1 MGTCM
6 ILGNRSLNNASPER
20 LADYTPASINES
32 RARVHF
38 IPSTL
43 ELPRVLT
50 LFIMIEL
57 AYE

>member
-1 MGTCM
+1 MGTCI
-6 ILGNRSLNNASPER
+6 ILGNCSLNDASPER

-32 RARVHF
+32 RAHVHF

-43 ELPRVLT
+43 ELLRVLT

-57 AYE
+57 SYE